1 MEEGGPSQSGE
12 EPKSW
17 DELYNVNLMPSEI
30 FLKFRKEI
38 EGYRVG
44 VNLEVLIS
52 HQPSISLVFNQEIV
66 FHSQAS

>member
-1 MEEGGPSQSGE
+1 MEEGGLSQSGE

-52 HQPSISLVFNQEIV
+52 H
-66 FHSQAS
+66 